1 MFGKHS
7 LGMEEK
13 KCYVERHYFR
23 KKIKKLWWKNYLT
36 REKEAKKNRK
46 TPEKKGNFTPHYT
59 KNDKNNRDNLK

>member
-23 KKIKKLWWKNYLT
+23 KKNKKVVMKKLPHSRK
-36 REKEAKKNRK
+36 RSKKIRK
-46 TPEKKGNFTPHYT
+46 TPEKKEILHHITQ
-59 KNDKNNRDNLK
+59 KK